1 MAFDI
6 NQFRSSFRDY
16 EPASPTNYEV
26 SIYKLPTVGWKFQ
39 NQSIERDLTYRC
51 ESCSLPSRDLIVS
64 NRMTYGA
71 PNKVVS
77 GGAYNNLSFTFIV
90 SDNMREKNY
99 FYEWQKYIVN
109 NNTYE
114 DETPFIND
122 FAYLDDYVGAI
133 TISTFSKFGDL
144 KYQVVL
150 QNAYPISVN
159 EVPLGWNNTN
169 DYVRVTVTIAYKS
182 FYEVTKDIKGIN
194 SQQQKDII
202 QFDANRVNLNK
213 SKVRSPFLR

>member
-6 NQFRSSFRDY
+6 NQFRSSFRDF

-26 SIYKLPTVGWKFQ
+26 SIYKRPSVGWKFQ
-39 NQSIERDLTYRC
+39 NQSIERDLIYRC
-51 ESCSLPSRDLIVS
+51 ESCGLPSRDLIVS

-77 GGAYNNLSFTFIV
+77 GGVYNNLSFTFIV
-90 SDNMREKNY
+90 SDSMREKNY
-99 FYEWQKYIVN
+99 FYEWQKYILN
-109 NNTYE
+109 HNIYE
-114 DETPFIND
+114 EDNPFIND
-122 FAYLDDYVGAI
+122 VAYLEDYVGAI

-144 KYQVVL
+144 TYQVVL

-182 FYEVTKDIKGIN
+182 FYEVKKDIKGIN

-213 SKVRSPFLR
+213 ARVGSPFLR